1 MGKNIYGVERED
13 EHFSS
18 EYIFYSLTEKNLV
31 LMQPL
36 LDIPVRKL
44 LGTMVTL
51 TAEIWGSASILGTS
65 VLAQLQ
71 LKICYK
77 IKSKKKKKKQQ
88 QVLLI
93 TGC

>member
-1 MGKNIYGVERED
+1 MGKSIYGVERED

-18 EYIFYSLTEKNLV
+18 EYVFYSLTEKNLV

-36 LDIPVRKL
+36 LDVPVRKL
-44 LGTMVTL
+44 LGITVTL
-51 TAEIWGSASILGTS
+51 TAEIWGSASILGIS
-65 VLAQLQ
+65 VLVQLK

-77 IKSKKKKKKQQ
+77 RKKKEKKKRQQ

-93 TGC
+93 MGC